1 MIWSPATMLTGYAS
15 IIRIFHRRYLKRTT
29 LFSPAGIRQKV
40 ITLKVATNAPGPNR
54 TCPVPDALFAVVRVA
69 LTIALFGGFLG
80 AASQGRAG
88 QPFEGVGVT
97 YGQAKVVPG
106 EFNGDL
112 SLLPLAPTT
121 HGNLKTYRPRLP
133 GPPPTKFQSPPPA
146 ASAPQAITGPS
157 APMPSPIRNFAGL
170 SFNDTCGGI
179 QCGGGWPPD
188 PNGDVGP
195 SHYIEAVNT
204 AVAIYNKAGTLLTSF
219 EENQLWSGV
228 GTTPCNGNS
237 QGDPIV
243 IYDWLSD
250 RFVLTWFAFASG
262 SGPFY
267 QCIAAA
273 KSSDPVSGGWWLY
286 AVHMD
291 PGTPGSPPAGDIND
305 YGKFGLWHD
314 CLYMA
319 ANEFTPAGAYDGIAF
334 ASFSR
339 ADLYSGA
346 PLTYSLGYLSPASN
360 AFTLVPSNNQGR
372 GTNAAQPGTPNY
384 FVSESG
390 TAYAFEVRKFTAG
403 TNCGAGG
410 TLSAAT
416 NVSQT
421 SYTFQQG
428 AIVPQPNTPKK
439 LDMIDDRI
447 MQKVQYR
454 KIGGGESLWVTHP
467 VGSVSGTTAMQW
479 AQINVTGGTI
489 VTTPVQQQIYAPDAT
504 LYRFMGSLAVDGQGN
519 MALGYTTS
527 NGSLPNFPSIAYS
540 GRLATDPP
548 NTLPQTEVQLI
559 AGAGSQTNTCGGGPC
574 DRWGD
579 YSAMSVD
586 PVDDCTFWY
595 VNEYY
600 SSQSNG
606 SAGNWQTRVGSFK
619 FPSCTGLPPT
629 TTTLSSSLNP
639 STFGANVDLTATV
652 SGAAPTGTVNFQD
665 GASSIAG
672 CSAVALS
679 GGGNTPTAVCHVSSL
694 SVGTHSIVAM
704 YGGDANNAGSNSA
717 PLSQVV
723 NSSGGGSVNVAL
735 AANGG
740 VASASSTYVATG
752 YSFPVAAVNNGDR
765 TGLNWGN
772 GGGWNDATANAFP
785 DWVQINF
792 SGTQTIDH
800 VIVYILQDNYPSP
813 VEPTDTMTFTQ
824 YGVTDFQVQGWN
836 GTAWV
841 TLGTVSGNN
850 LVKRTVSF
858 AAFSTNRIR
867 INITG
872 ALASYSRITEIEAWT
887 P

>member
-1 MIWSPATMLTGYAS
+1 MDGATGRIQGRDANAGYAN
-15 IIRIFHRRYLKRTT
+15 IIRSFHRRYLKRTT

-40 ITLKVATNAPGPNR
+40 IPLKAATDAPGPNR
-54 TCPVPDALFAVVRVA
+54 TCPAPDALFAVVRVA

-80 AASQGRAG
+80 ATSQGRAG
-88 QPFEGVGVT
+88 QPFESVGVT
-97 YGQAKVVPG
+97 YGQAKVIPG

-121 HGNLKTYRPRLP
+121 LGNPKTHRPRLP
-133 GPPPTKFQSPPPA
+133 GPPPTKFQSPLA
-146 ASAPQAITGPS
+146 APSAPQAIAGPS

-195 SHYIEAVNT
+195 NHYIEAVNT
-204 AVAIYNKAGTLLTSF
+204 AVAIYNKTGTLLTSF

-291 PGTPGSPPAGDIND
+291 PGTPGSPPVGDIND

-319 ANEFTPAGAYDGIAF
+319 ANEFTPAGAYNGIAF

-360 AFTLVPSNNQGR
+360 AFTLVPSNNQGS

-384 FVSESG
+384 FVSESS

-421 SYTFQQG
+421 TYTFEQG
-428 AIVPQPNTPKK
+428 AIVPQPNTAKK

-540 GRLATDPP
+540 GRLETDPL

-559 AGAGSQTNTCGGGPC
+559 GGAGSQTNTCGGGPC

-606 SAGNWQTRVGSFK
+606 SAGNWQTRIGSFK
-619 FPSCTGLPPT
+619 FPSCAGLTPT
-629 TTTLSSSLNP
+629 TTTLGSSLNP

-694 SVGTHSIVAM
+694 SVGTHSIVAN
-704 YGGDANNAGSNSA
+704 YSGDASNTASA
-717 PLSQVV
+717 SSALSQVV
-723 NSSGGGSVNVAL
+723 NSSGGSVNVAL

-740 VASASSTYVATG
+740 VASASS
-752 YSFPVAAVNNGDR
+752 
-765 TGLNWGN
+765 
-772 GGGWNDATANAFP
+772 
-785 DWVQINF
+785 
-792 SGTQTIDH
+792 
-800 VIVYILQDNYPSP
+800 
-813 VEPTDTMTFTQ
+813 
-824 YGVTDFQVQGWN
+824 
-836 GTAWV
+836 
-841 TLGTVSGNN
+841 
-850 LVKRTVSF
+850 
-858 AAFSTNRIR
+858 
-867 INITG
+867 
-872 ALASYSRITEIEAWT
+872 
-887 P
+887 